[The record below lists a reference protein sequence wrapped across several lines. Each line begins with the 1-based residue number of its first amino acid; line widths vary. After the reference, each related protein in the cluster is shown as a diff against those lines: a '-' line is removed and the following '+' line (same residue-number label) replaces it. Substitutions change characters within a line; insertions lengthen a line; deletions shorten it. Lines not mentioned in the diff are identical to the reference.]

1 MGIVIAKLV
10 STEKSFFPIRVRID
24 NYLLNLSIAR
34 DMDNRK
40 SSSGI
45 DLVRTVARNDLGD
58 AIFDVAEVAL
68 NHNLAAGVLKAVPI
82 IGTLV
87 KLARAGHSISEELFV
102 RKLVR
107 FLSTLQNVPVEERE
121 KLLEKY
127 PDASE
132 EQRVLGEN
140 LLLALERLDD
150 IGKPVVLARF
160 FAAYIKSEIDY
171 TTFTRLA
178 RALEKFN
185 MELFPNLRWFYTRQ
199 DPPVETPE
207 EITHELSLAGLV
219 LVQLS
224 GSGTFGGGAGYRP
237 SSLGKVFLRLGF
249 DVQI

>member
-1 MGIVIAKLV
+1 
-10 STEKSFFPIRVRID
+10 
-24 NYLLNLSIAR
+24 
-34 DMDNRK
+34 MDTKNP
-40 SSSGI
+40 SSGQA
-45 DLVRTVARNDLGD
+45 LVRTVAKNDLGD
-58 AIFDVAEVAL
+58 AIFGVAEVAL
-68 NHNLAAGVLKAVPI
+68 DHNLAEGVLRDLPI

-107 FLSTLQNVPVEERE
+107 FLADLNEVPIEDRE

-127 PDASE
+127 PDASA
-132 EQRVLGEN
+132 EQTVLGEN

-150 IGKPVVLARF
+150 IGKPTILARF
-160 FAAYIKSEIDY
+160 FAAYIKATIDY

-185 MELFPNLRWFYTRQ
+185 MELLPNLRMFYTQ
-199 DPPVETPE
+199 QGMQVETSE

-224 GSGTFGGGAGYRP
+224 GSGTIGGSARYRQ
-237 SSLGKVFLRLGF
+237 SSLGKVFLQLGF